1 MVAIPSFTH
10 HSTDI
15 VGVFLP
21 NLLMSVTTG
30 RNTLTG
36 CSIIQLRRIKMPT
49 NKGGQDQSEL
59 VKLAIVGI
67 DVQIRE
73 LQEKR
78 AQLVQMASGAAAAPK
93 VAAAAAPAAKAAPA
107 GKKRVFS
114 AATRNKLKLAAKRR
128 WARQRAEAKA
138 ADKQSA
144 AKKAAPKAAKAA
156 KSE

>member
-1 MVAIPSFTH
+1 MVVIQCFTR
-10 HSTDI
+10 HSTGI
-15 VGVFLP
+15 LGVFLP

-36 CSIIQLRRIKMPT
+36 RSIIQLRRINMPT

-93 VAAAAAPAAKAAPA
+93 VAAAGAPAAKAAKA

-114 AATRNKLKLAAKRR
+114 EATRNKLKRAAKRR
-128 WARQRAEAKA
+128 WARQRAEAKVA
-138 ADKQSA
+138 GKPAT
-144 AKKAAPKAAKAA
+144 AKKAAPKAAK
-156 KSE
+156 SE

>member
-1 MVAIPSFTH
+1 
-10 HSTDI
+10 
-15 VGVFLP
+15 
-21 NLLMSVTTG
+21 
-30 RNTLTG
+30 
-36 CSIIQLRRIKMPT
+36 MPT

-78 AQLVQMASGAAAAPK
+78 AQLVQMAAG
-93 VAAAAAPAAKAAPA
+93 AAAPAAKAAPA

-128 WARQRAEAKA
+128 WARQRAEAKVA
-138 ADKQSA
+138 GKQST
-144 AKKAAPKAAKAA
+144 AKKAAPKAEKAA
-156 KSE
+156 KAKSE

>member
-36 CSIIQLRRIKMPT
+36 RSIIQLRRIKMPT

-78 AQLVQMASGAAAAPK
+78 AQLVQMASGAAVAPR
-93 VAAAAAPAAKAAPA
+93 VAATAPAAKAAPA

-114 AATRNKLKLAAKRR
+114 EATRNKLKLAAKRR

-144 AKKAAPKAAKAA
+144 AKKAAPKAAK
-156 KSE
+156 SE

>member
-1 MVAIPSFTH
+1 
-10 HSTDI
+10 
-15 VGVFLP
+15 
-21 NLLMSVTTG
+21 
-30 RNTLTG
+30 
-36 CSIIQLRRIKMPT
+36 MPT

-78 AQLVQMASGAAAAPK
+78 AQLVQMAAGAAAPSAP
-93 VAAAAAPAAKAAPA
+93 AAAPAAKAAPA

-128 WARQRAEAKA
+128 WARQRSEAKVA
-138 ADKQSA
+138 GKQST
-144 AKKAAPKAAKAA
+144 AKKAAPKAEKAA
-156 KSE
+156 KGE